1 MSGRRGGTDSPHHGG
16 QAVAKAESIP
26 RSTSPKLSPIT
37 PVHKPREL
45 RSEIVM
51 SAFEAREFAEFKN
64 QPKGLQFRHLGK
76 ESNAGV
82 YKKRENK
89 TIKYNPNAYL
99 FSVQLSDR

>member
-1 MSGRRGGTDSPHHGG
+1 MSGRRGGTDSPHRGG
-16 QAVAKAESIP
+16 QAVARVEKDYTLQS
-26 RSTSPKLSPIT
+26 RGFT
-37 PVHKPREL
+37 
-45 RSEIVM
+45 
-51 SAFEAREFAEFKN
+51 EFKN